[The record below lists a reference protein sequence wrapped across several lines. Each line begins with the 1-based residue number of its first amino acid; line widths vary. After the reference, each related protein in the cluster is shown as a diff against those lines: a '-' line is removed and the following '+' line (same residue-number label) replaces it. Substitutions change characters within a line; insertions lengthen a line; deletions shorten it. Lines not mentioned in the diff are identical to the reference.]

1 MKNKVF
7 WLFLV
12 CCITVCLCMA
22 GCAPATSVQW
32 NMHATLVMADGTVES
47 SFSLPVAGTILE
59 TEDTAPYCHYLNLEV
74 DLPDSIPYS
83 MKIAE
88 PNGDLVDPYI
98 FDREGDMAT
107 EGFCYGIKDDSIAW
121 MTWAINTEKQYFIA
135 YWGKEYGKY
144 LVASVDPN
152 VKPAEIMEHFDY
164 LAEYMKEPVEG
175 K

>member
-1 MKNKVF
+1 MKNKAS
-7 WLFLV
+7 LV
-12 CCITVCLCMA
+12 LLMCCIAVALCMVS
-22 GCAPATSVQW
+22 CTPTTSVEW
-32 NMHATLVMADGTVES
+32 NMHATVVMADGTVEG
-47 SFSLPVAGTILE
+47 SFSLPLTGTILE
-59 TEDTAPYCHYLNLEV
+59 TEDSAYYCHYLKLDV

-88 PNGDLVDPYI
+88 PNGDIVDPYI
-98 FDREGDMAT
+98 FDYKGDMAT
-107 EGFCYGIKDDSIAW
+107 QGFCYGIKDDSIAW

-152 VKPAEIMEHFDY
+152 VNPAEIMEHFDY
-164 LAEYMKEPVEG
+164 LVEYMKEPVEG

>member
-1 MKNKVF
+1 MKNKAS
-7 WLFLV
+7 LILLM
-12 CCITVCLCMA
+12 CCIAVALCMVS
-22 GCAPATSVQW
+22 CTPTTSVEW
-32 NMHATLVMADGTVES
+32 NMHATLVMADGTVEG

-59 TEDTAPYCHYLNLEV
+59 REDTDPYRYFLNLEV
-74 DLPDSIPYS
+74 DLPDSIPYR
-83 MKIAE
+83 MTIAE
-88 PNGDLVDPYI
+88 PYGEYVDPYI

-107 EGFCYGIKDDSIAW
+107 ESFCYGIKDDSIAW

-135 YWGKEYGKY
+135 YWGEEYGKF